1 MAICSFGSGLPVIQG
16 VIALILSK
24 KVYFVHLEL
33 RWKSRIIFF
42 PFSFI
47 FFSLQSNRKHKIF
60 LFSSKLNWVCSVIK
74 LEEISSKDYWSNQNS
89 DLPSTQQSCW
99 KSRNLSMTKKS
110 SQFSENDKNQ
120 MRYFGD
126 FQTLWKLMTFFV
138 LFRIWRMKNSS
149 IWNFKKETNPDFRL
163 KFQ

>member
-1 MAICSFGSGLPVIQG
+1 MIFSNDLVTLVTFTQPHRECLRFFYHNECGLWCPGYGHVT
-16 VIALILSK
+16 
-24 KVYFVHLEL
+24 
-33 RWKSRIIFF
+33 
-42 PFSFI
+42 
-47 FFSLQSNRKHKIF
+47 
-60 LFSSKLNWVCSVIK
+60 LNWVCSVIK

-89 DLPSTQQSCW
+89 DLRSTQQSCW

-126 FQTLWKLMTFFV
+126 FQTLWKWMTFFV